1 MPKISNKVVE
11 PALAM
16 TIPALLISSN
26 KLLVKGLIK
35 KLNSINKE
43 EIVSKENENVLDNE
57 ELFNKPIAMV
67 TEEKTSNFD
76 KTSTFILIFGLLSFL
91 VSLPILIKYV
101 KLCRKK

>member
-35 KLNSINKE
+35 KLNLTG
-43 EIVSKENENVLDNE
+43 IVETIS
-57 ELFNKPIAMV
+57 
-67 TEEKTSNFD
+67 S
-76 KTSTFILIFGLLSFL
+76 
-91 VSLPILIKYV
+91 
-101 KLCRKK
+101 